1 MSSLQYNQAGNM
13 ISLEDSAQS
22 LAPRSALSMEEMIAL
37 MGGSEFSNDSTAA
50 AAAAA
55 AMSRNWR
62 QTPGDANYVTATVPA
77 VGGHRR
83 NHE

>member
-1 MSSLQYNQAGNM
+1 MSSLQYNQPGNLVS
-13 ISLEDSAQS
+13 IEDSPQS

-37 MGGSEFSNDSTAA
+37 MSSPQYSNDATAA
-50 AAAAA
+50 AAAS

-62 QTPGDANYVTATVPA
+62 QGPGDANYVTATVAA